1 MSIYGVVGAFEGLTL
16 ESETGG
22 ILFEDR
28 VIGSI
33 EEGGGS
39 FVVRLLVH
47 ALDLEPLSEEYPF
60 VCSTGGGWIELLIAD
75 ETDDSQ
81 ISALMECLGSAVDR
95 AQETDGE

>member
-1 MSIYGVVGAFEGLTL
+1 MSVFGVVRAFEGLTL

-22 ILFEDR
+22 ILYQDM

-39 FVVRLLVH
+39 YMVRLLVH
-47 ALDLEPLSEEYPF
+47 SLDLELLSEEYPF
-60 VCSTGGGWIELLIAD
+60 ICTAGEGWIELMIAD

-81 ISALMECLGSAVDR
+81 ISALMECLGSAVER
-95 AQETDGE
+95 AQESGSD